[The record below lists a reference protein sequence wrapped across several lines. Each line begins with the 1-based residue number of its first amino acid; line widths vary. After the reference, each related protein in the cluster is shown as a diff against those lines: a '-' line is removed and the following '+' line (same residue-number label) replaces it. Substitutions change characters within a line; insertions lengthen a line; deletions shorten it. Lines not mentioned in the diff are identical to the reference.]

1 MCPVYPN
8 MNSAVCQERAAPPLM
23 LDLKLMALRCI
34 KDASPVHCSRPDI
47 QRIPARC
54 DLEWPQKGPG
64 IFEGRRSWGKELR
77 ISRATRLSPL
87 PTAIV

>member
-1 MCPVYPN
+1 
-8 MNSAVCQERAAPPLM
+8 M

-77 ISRATRLSPL
+77 ISRASLAYRRCPPLSCQKL
-87 PTAIV
+87 RRS